1 MSKKTK
7 QHPKNCTCKMC
18 KKVMKMKKT
27 KKVVKEGNLQEFIN
41 QIVQKNYSV
50 ANKYLQSEINSRIK
64 AKISNIL

>member
-1 MSKKTK
+1 
-7 QHPKNCTCKMC
+7 MC
-18 KKVMKMKKT
+18 KKAKLMKKS

-50 ANKYLQSEINSRIK
+50 ANKYLQSEIDSRIK

>member
-1 MSKKTK
+1 MSKTK
-7 QHPKNCTCKMC
+7 RHPKICTYKMR
-18 KKVMKMKKT
+18 KKAKLMKKS

-50 ANKYLQSEINSRIK
+50 ANKYLQSEIDSRIK

>member
-1 MSKKTK
+1 MSKTK
-7 QHPKNCTCKMC
+7 RHPKTCTCKMC
-18 KKVMKMKKT
+18 KKAKLMKKS

-50 ANKYLQSEINSRIK
+50 ANKYLQSEIDSRIK